1 MRTSWRIAIAIT
13 FLLYGL
19 MLLYR
24 LYAYMFGGISLI
36 TALTIDELNLFIGPL
51 LVLPAS
57 LYILY
62 PIIRKAM
69 NIKVTF
75 GD

>member
-36 TALTIDELNLFIGPL
+36 TALTIDELNWFVGPPL
-51 LVLPAS
+51 ALPAS

-69 NIKVTF
+69 KIKVTF